1 MPNFIFSYTM
11 QKKIK
16 EKISNN
22 YGEIPI
28 NSIAD
33 MGAKHQRDSAKLKIN
48 SMKNALKFK
57 KIKYN
62 FF

>member
-1 MPNFIFSYTM
+1 M

-33 MGAKHQRDSAKLKIN
+33 MRAKHQRDSAKLKIN